1 MDEMTAASIYYYDE
15 HTAHA
20 DFFSEVLDGLQRQPR
35 RFPPKFFYDERGS
48 GLFDAICRTD
58 EYYLTRTEQQL
69 LQTNAADIAAL
80 IGERCLLIEPGSG
93 NSEKVRLLLDEL
105 KPAAY
110 LPMDISRDFLYQ
122 AAGQLARDYPWLE
135 VHAACVDFTAPLTL
149 HWCPADAHRLI
160 FFPGS
165 SIGNFDPEQ
174 AVHFL
179 RNLQGVAGANGSLLI
194 GVDLKKDPAIL
205 NAAYND
211 AQGITAA
218 FNLNLLYRIQREL
231 GADIEPEQFTHH
243 AFYNDQLGRIEMHL
257 VSQQEQAIQIGDQ
270 RFQFATDETIYTESS
285 YKYSVEEF
293 IELAARAGCIS
304 RQVWTDA
311 ENLFSLHYFDM
322 KAQ

>member
-1 MDEMTAASIYYYDE
+1 MNGMSAASIYYYDE
-15 HTAHA
+15 HPAHA

-35 RFPPKFFYDERGS
+35 CISPKFFYDERGS
-48 GLFDAICRTD
+48 ELFDAICRTD

-69 LQTNAADIAAL
+69 LQRHAADIAAL

-122 AAGQLARDYPWLE
+122 SAGQLARDYPWLQ
-135 VHAACVDFTAPLTL
+135 VHATCVDFTAPLSL
-149 HWCPADAHRLI
+149 PWCPADTQRLI

-165 SIGNFDPEQ
+165 SIGNFDPQQ
-174 AVHFL
+174 AELFL
-179 RNLQGVAGANGSLLI
+179 SNLRGVAGENGSLLI
-194 GVDLKKDPAIL
+194 GVDLKKETAVL

-211 AQGITAA
+211 AQGVTAA
-218 FNLNLLYRIQREL
+218 FNLNLLHRIRREL
-231 GADIEPEQFTHH
+231 GADIQPEQFTHR

-257 VSQQEQAIQIGDQ
+257 VSQQQQAIRIGDQ
-270 RFQFATDETIYTESS
+270 RFHFATDETIHTESS
-285 YKYSVEEF
+285 YKYSVQEF
-293 IELAARAGCIS
+293 IELAARAGFVS

-311 ENLFSLHYFDM
+311 EALFSLHYFDV
-322 KAQ
+322 KA

>member
-1 MDEMTAASIYYYDE
+1 MTEMSAASIFYYDE
-15 HTAHA
+15 HPTHA

-35 RFPPKFFYDERGS
+35 RIPPKFFYDERGS
-48 GLFDAICRTD
+48 ELFDAICRTD

-69 LQTNAADIAAL
+69 LQHNAADIAAL

-105 KPAAY
+105 KPDAY

-122 AAGQLARDYPWLE
+122 AAGQLSRDYPWLE
-135 VHAACVDFTAPLTL
+135 VHAACVDFTAPLNL
-149 HWCPADAHRLI
+149 PWCPADAHRLI

-174 AVHFL
+174 AEQFL
-179 RNLQGVAGANGSLLI
+179 RNLQGVAGKNGSLLI

-231 GADIEPEQFTHH
+231 GADIEPEQFTHR
-243 AFYNDQLGRIEMHL
+243 AFYNDQIGRIEMHL

-285 YKYSVEEF
+285 YKYSVDEF
-293 IELAARAGCIS
+293 IELAARAGCVS
-304 RQVWTDA
+304 RHVWTDA
-311 ENLFSLHYFDM
+311 DNLFSLHYFDV
-322 KAQ
+322 KA